1 MVRSATVAI
10 ENNFSKGLITE
21 ATAMNYP
28 ENSVVDTDNCV
39 YSKEGR
45 VFRRYGIDYES
56 NYSVINW
63 STLGICSGASTP
75 SNYYGGLV
83 VKEYEWTTVGSNG
96 QISFIVVQI
105 GNILNFFSEGSSNEF
120 SSNRKSFTVDL
131 LSFQVSVAGGDYGQV
146 AGAQECSFSS
156 GLGYLFVAHP
166 LCNPFY
172 VSYNAT
178 ADTISTGAITLTVR
192 DFERLNDSLAIDNRP
207 STLSD
212 LHKYNL
218 FNQGWYVTVKNAT
231 PATATAI
238 SYWDGART
246 DFPSNADIWYLFK
259 NSSSLLD
266 STLFDT
272 KFLGNTPA
280 PNGHY
285 TYNAFSIDRDTTL
298 GTTGLPSVTTSN
310 RPSQVIFFAGRVW
323 YTGVN
328 ADKYASKIYFTNI
341 VSGVTDFGRC
351 YQLADPTSETN
362 NELLPNDG
370 GVINIPEIAVV
381 QKLITIGSALIIFA
395 TNGVWKID
403 GPNGVFA
410 ADNFEVRKISNTS
423 ISSPNSV
430 VIAEG
435 IPFWWDR
442 AGIYTMTF
450 DPQTGRELVNNI
462 SEETI
467 QTLINELP
475 TSSLPY
481 VKGTYNNISKTI
493 NWIYKSTSASGTL
506 DSYFYDKVLVFNLA
520 TASFSP
526 QTVSC
531 ATSDDLNKPSI
542 SGVIFSQNAHNDP
555 LADVPQAGLAKFI
568 TVGQI
573 GPGDVMALT
582 VSQFNST
589 RYLDWYTFDNTGVNY
604 SSYFI
609 TGYRI
614 RGDLLRKFQSNYIIV
629 ITETESDSSCFIQGL
644 WDYTNTTANGRQTTS
659 QQVYRDDST
668 YDYSRSKLKIRGNG
682 YSLQFKFFSE
692 TGKPFTL
699 IGWTTSDTGNNVP

>member
-1 MVRSATVAI
+1 MVRSATVSI

-28 ENSVVDTDNCV
+28 ENSVVESDNCV

-63 STLGICSGASTP
+63 STIGVCSGAPTP
-75 SNYYGGLV
+75 SDLYTGLV

-96 QISFIVVQI
+96 QTSFVVIQL
-105 GNILNFFSEGSSNEF
+105 GNKITFFSEGSSNEF
-120 SSNRKSFTVDL
+120 SANRKSFSVDL
-131 LSFQVSVAGGDYGQV
+131 LSYQVSVGGGDYGQV

-172 VSYNAT
+172 VSYNPT
-178 ADTISTGAITLTVR
+178 TDTISSGAITITVR
-192 DFERLNDSLAIDNRP
+192 DFERVDDSLAIDNRP

-218 FNQGWYVTVKNAT
+218 YNQGWYVTAKNAT
-231 PATATAI
+231 PATANVLT
-238 SYWDGART
+238 YWDGART

-259 NSSSLLD
+259 NSSSLID
-266 STLFDT
+266 SSLFDT

-285 TYNAFSIDRDTTL
+285 TYTAWSVNRDAVM
-298 GTTGLPSVTTSN
+298 GTTGLPSVTTSQ
-310 RPSQVIFFAGRVW
+310 RPSQIIFFAGRVW
-323 YTGVN
+323 YAGVN
-328 ADKYASKIYFTNI
+328 DNKYASKIYFSNI
-341 VSGVTDFGRC
+341 ISGVTDFGRC

-362 NELLPNDG
+362 NDLLPNDG
-370 GVINIPEIAVV
+370 GVINIPEIATI
-381 QKLITIGSALIIFA
+381 LSWITIGSSLVIFA
-395 TNGVWKID
+395 SNGVWKID

-410 ADNFEVRKISNTS
+410 ADNFEIKKISNTS

-430 VIAEG
+430 VLAEG

-450 DPQTGRELVNNI
+450 DPQTGREIVNNI
-462 SEETI
+462 SEQTI
-467 QTLINELP
+467 QSILNELP

-481 VKGTYNNISKTI
+481 VKGAYNNISKTI
-493 NWIYKSTSASGTL
+493 NWIYKSVAATGKL
-506 DSYFYDKVLVFNLA
+506 DSYFYDKLLVFNLA

-526 QTVSC
+526 LTVHS
-531 ATSDDLNKPSI
+531 ATPENLTRPSI
-542 SGVIFSQNAHNDP
+542 SGVIFTQNAHNDP
-555 LADVPQAGLAKFI
+555 LGNTPQAGLAKFL

-582 VSQFNST
+582 VSQFNT
-589 RYLDWYTFDNTGVNY
+589 NRYKDWYTFDNTGIDFD
-604 SSYFI
+604 SYFI

-614 RGDLLRKFQSNYIIV
+614 RGDLLRKFQSNYLVV
-629 ITETESDSSCFIQGL
+629 ITQKEDTASCFFQGI
-644 WDYTNTTANGRQTTS
+644 WDYSNTTANGRFTTT
-659 QQVYRDDST
+659 QQVYRDDTT
-668 YDYSRSKLKIRGNG
+668 YDYSRSKLKVRGNG